1 MLTLTR
7 THVTHFQAELMNK
20 LPLLINTA
28 LPKITHAHTHTYT
41 RILLESKIIQQQR
54 GEQSDPRDIN
64 KIPITFHSLL
74 LPSRPPHLYTYNT
87 RACVYIYT
95 RSAAAPS
102 FIFSRADSFYRG
114 YVPLSPSIAR
124 LLLFRHTHTPRD
136 SSAHARKHLQPLL
149 RRAYI
154 YNIILV
160 RSIDRPPITRTSIH
174 TARVFYAHACIYT
187 GVCILIRCTRRPRSF
202 FISRGK
208 STSCHEP
215 LLSLSLSLSRWRAG
229 QTAINVFINSITA
242 ILPRMY
248 I

>member
-149 RRAYI
+149 HRAYI
-154 YNIILV
+154 YVYNPHA
-160 RSIDRPPITRTSIH
+160 IDRSPADNENLYTHRARILRTCMHLHRCVYTYTLH
-174 TARVFYAHACIYT
+174 T
-187 GVCILIRCTRRPRSF
+187 S
-202 FISRGK
+202 
-208 STSCHEP
+208 ST
-215 LLSLSLSLSRWRAG
+215 
-229 QTAINVFINSITA
+229 
-242 ILPRMY
+242 
-248 I
+248 